1 MSISNDQAKAWIN
14 NLRKQVTNATES
26 LTALRHQYFL
36 LNLIVLAN
44 KGDVTFSGAPVIE
57 HDAKQE

>member
-26 LTALRHQYFL
+26 LTTLRHQYFL
-36 LNLIVLAN
+36 LNLIVLAI

-57 HDAKQE
+57 YDAKQ